1 VHIESTDNNHHP
13 IKCFLACKIVGHKK
27 IKIIDTYGHGTN
39 DNRVLNYFNDKASNF
54 NIKIIHKAG
63 DIIAILANGLENFI
77 LECKKD
83 GTTKQ
88 RNLS

>member
-1 VHIESTDNNHHP
+1 M
-13 IKCFLACKIVGHKK
+13 VGHKK
-27 IKIIDTYGHGTN
+27 IKIIDTFGHVNHGK
-39 DNRVLNYFNDKASNF
+39 DDKIINYFNEKASNF
-54 NIKIIHKAG
+54 CVKIMHKDG

>member
-1 VHIESTDNNHHP
+1 MS
-13 IKCFLACKIVGHKK
+13 GHKK
-27 IKIIDTYGHGTN
+27 IKIIDTFGHKASPK
-39 DNRVLNYFNDKASNF
+39 DDKVINYFNEKASNF
-54 NIKIIHKAG
+54 SVKIMHKDG

>member
-1 VHIESTDNNHHP
+1 M
-13 IKCFLACKIVGHKK
+13 VGHKK
-27 IKIIDTYGHGTN
+27 IKIIDTFAHGGSH
-39 DNRVLNYFNDKASNF
+39 DNRVINYFNDKASNF
-54 NIKIIHKAG
+54 NVKILHKDG
-63 DIIAILANGLENFI
+63 DIDAILANGLENFI

>member
-1 VHIESTDNNHHP
+1 M
-13 IKCFLACKIVGHKK
+13 VGHKK
-27 IKIIDTYGHGTN
+27 IQIIDTYGHAD
-39 DNRVLNYFNDKASNF
+39 DNKRIINYFNEKASNF
-54 NIKIIHKAG
+54 NVKIIHNDG
-63 DIIAILANGLENFI
+63 NIDAILANGLENFV